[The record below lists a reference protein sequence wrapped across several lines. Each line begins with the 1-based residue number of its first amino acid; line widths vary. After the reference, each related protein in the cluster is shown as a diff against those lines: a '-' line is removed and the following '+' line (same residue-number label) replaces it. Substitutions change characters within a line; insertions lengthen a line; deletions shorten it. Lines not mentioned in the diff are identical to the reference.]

1 MQGQTVSKTRI
12 TRWDDLND
20 ALRNADLAAA
30 KALLKVETKS
40 VNPRK
45 QFVLRIHSRIN
56 KLRAEQERKNLLRN
70 LK

>member
-20 ALRNADLAAA
+20 ALRNADLSVAE
-30 KALLKVETKS
+30 ALLKVET
-40 VNPRK
+40 RK

-56 KLRAEQERKNLLRN
+56 KLRAEQERKTLLRN
-70 LK
+70 L

>member
-1 MQGQTVSKTRI
+1 MSKTRI

-20 ALRNADLAAA
+20 ALRNADLSTAEE
-30 KALLKVETKS
+30 LLKVETKS

-70 LK
+70 IK